1 MSAPPSYSKLPAPH
15 YLQSPRVC
23 CITLNEGDKLR
34 LIGVP
39 NELVPH
45 VRAGII
51 RSWGK
56 IQREQ
61 NYSGAHEFKM
71 SGNPWW
77 GYGDDHVPARRLI
90 VEVVRT
96 MARQGWN
103 LVQSADVSKK
113 ENDKDSLFF
122 ETVDP
127 NSIVGA
133 DLMQVDMFSVSFGS
147 RDKLRVIDP
156 PSLDVVAVVRQAI
169 NTQWRSGI
177 SREEES
183 KGVAMFK
190 LNGYPWYPQ
199 AEETVYSR
207 MMLSQLLA
215 NLRALGYK
223 LYTSVDI
230 SAGGSES
237 QDTETW
243 IFRRVGNAWS

>member
-133 DLMQVDMFSVSFGS
+133 DLMQ
-147 RDKLRVIDP
+147 
-156 PSLDVVAVVRQAI
+156 AI
-169 NTQWRSGI
+169 KTQWRSGI

>member
-1 MSAPPSYSKLPAPH
+1 MSAPPSYSKLPPPQ

-34 LIGVP
+34 LVGVP

-45 VRAGII
+45 VRAGIM
-51 RSWGK
+51 RGWGK

-71 SGNPWW
+71 VGNPWY

-90 VEVVRT
+90 VEVVKT
-96 MARQGWN
+96 MAMQGWN
-103 LVQSADVSKK
+103 LIQSADVSKK
-113 ENDKDSLFF
+113 ELDKDSLFF

-133 DLMQVDMFSVSFGS
+133 DLMQIDMFSISFGS

-156 PSLDVVAVVRQAI
+156 PSPDIVGVVRQAI
-169 NTQWRSGI
+169 KAQWTYGI
-177 SREEES
+177 SREEKA
-183 KGVAMFK
+183 KGVTMFK
-190 LNGYPWYPQ
+190 LNGYPWYPH

-207 MMLSQLLA
+207 MMLSQVLA

-230 SAGGSES
+230 SAGNSDGNDAES
-237 QDTETW
+237 W